1 MLKSFFIFITNLKDG
16 HNGSAALSLQCNR
29 PGNNKVPLII
39 DGVIVKL
46 SFPDENAISTEN
58 YTRLNDGTKKWL
70 LSQRGLTFRTHSLCH
85 CEAAAFLK
93 KATVLEVFMKDR
105 SLNLFSVQTLQ
116 MQGLDTNNGKTTKA
130 RKDQKKGTSQTSW
143 HLLPLIYCS
152 LLSV

>member
-70 LSQRGLTFRTHSLCH
+70 LSQRGLTFQTHSLCH

-116 MQGLDTNNGKTTKA
+116 MQGLDTTTARQQKLERTRRKA
-130 RKDQKKGTSQTSW
+130 LAR
-143 HLLPLIYCS
+143 HLGICYH
-152 LLSV
+152 